1 MLANARNTSLFFS
14 LALSISISLSL
25 SSPSH
30 AALPELSSIE
40 PLEFDEDS
48 QRLVARGDARLD
60 FDNTRIRADRIT
72 YYQEYALADADG
84 NVAITRDGSRLIAD
98 RLSFDTQENIF
109 SVDIL
114 RTGQWPY
121 YVSGVSA
128 GGTTDDITAQGST
141 LYYGEP
147 SPFGLSVGS
156 NQVRYASDESGEYV
170 SMDGA
175 TFRIGSVPV
184 FYLPGYRHY
193 LSDAPYMF
201 DVNGGSDGELG
212 YYLQT
217 TTLFPVASSLR
228 AGANLDYYT
237 KRGLLAG
244 PTAQYVY
251 NASTQSI
258 AGALS
263 TGYIDDKGD
272 RSERDLDNLGRPIDS
287 ERGFAEWRHKHHIGE
302 RFTATASASY
312 WSDSE
317 VTRDFRDDIF
327 NANERPDNFA
337 EAAYAGDNYIV
348 SVFGRFRPNDFQL
361 VQERLPEARFDLLP
375 VPVFN
380 TGAYHKASAGYVRLR
395 EDFGDVVPAL
405 GVESESDRFDLTYR
419 IERPFPIADWLT
431 FTPLAGA
438 RFTQYENQELD
449 PFFLT
454 GGATSVEDSFS
465 RDIYEFGFD
474 LEARAYASY
483 PTVNKT
489 WGIDGLRH
497 LVRPVLRYRY
507 FSDPDDVNEIAAID
521 RQVFDLERPLLD
533 LSDLRH
539 VDQISE
545 THLVRLGVEN
555 LFQTRAKEYGSRTLA
570 ALNFY
575 QDILFEK
582 GTRYDGGEEE
592 DTFNA
597 TWVEFALNPAP
608 WLKFDLASRFKTES
622 LTLEELRTRTTLKSG
637 EVWELGLSTDLLNKR
652 IDQYRLDFLYRINE
666 RYAFLTEANFDA
678 DTGDFTK
685 VSLGLRTRIGST
697 WELLYAITFREDARR
712 ESDVEF
718 NIRLRLAQG
727 E

>member
-1 MLANARNTSLFFS
+1 MLANARNTSLF
-14 LALSISISLSL
+14 LYLTLTLSL
-25 SSPSH
+25 S
-30 AALPELSSIE
+30 AALPELSSLE

-72 YYQEYALADADG
+72 YYQEFSLADADG
-84 NVAITRDGSRLIAD
+84 NVAINRDGGRLIAD
-98 RLSFDTQENIF
+98 RLSFDGTENIF

-128 GGTTDDITAQGST
+128 GGTMESTHIQGAT
-141 LYYGEP
+141 VYYGAP
-147 SPFGLSVGS
+147 SPFGLSVS
-156 NQVRYASDESGEYV
+156 SDEVKYVNGDAGEYV
-170 SMDGA
+170 EMDGA
-175 TFRIGSVPV
+175 TFRVGNVPF

-193 LSDAPYMF
+193 LTGAPYML
-201 DVNGGSDGELG
+201 DINGGSDGKLG

-217 TTLFPVASSLR
+217 TTLFPVTSWMR

-237 KRGLLAG
+237 QRGVLAG
-244 PTAQYVY
+244 PTAQYMY
-251 NASTQSI
+251 NSSTQQI
-258 AGALS
+258 TGAIS
-263 TGYIDDKGD
+263 TGYINDEGD
-272 RSERDLDNLGRPIDS
+272 LGERGLDNLNRQIDT

-302 RFTATASASY
+302 RFTATASLSY

-317 VTRDFRDDIF
+317 VTRDFRDDVF
-327 NANERPDNFA
+327 SANQRPENFA

-348 SVFGRFRPNDFQL
+348 SAFGRFRPNDFQL
-361 VQERLPEARFDLLP
+361 VQERLPEVRFDLLP
-375 VPVFN
+375 IPIFN
-380 TGAYHKASAGYVRLR
+380 TGAYHRASASYVQLR
-395 EDFGDVVPAL
+395 EDFDANLPAL
-405 GVESESDRFDLTYR
+405 TVEGESDRFDLTYR
-419 IERPFPIADWLT
+419 IERPFLLTDWLT

-438 RFTQYENQELD
+438 RFTQYDNQQLD
-449 PFFLT
+449 
-454 GGATSVEDSFS
+454 GALRPTAVTPLDDSFS
-465 RDIYEFGFD
+465 RDIYEVGFD

-507 FSDPDDVNEIAAID
+507 FSDPDDINQIATID

-533 LSDLRH
+533 LSDLRN

-555 LFQTRAKEYGSRTLA
+555 LFQTRAQAYGSRTLA

-582 GTRYDGGEEE
+582 NFRYDGDKE
-592 DTFNA
+592 DTLNA
-597 TWVEFALNPAP
+597 TWVELVLNPAP
-608 WLKFDLASRFKTES
+608 WLKFDLASRFRTES
-622 LTLEELRTRTTLKSG
+622 LTLEELRTRTTIRSG
-637 EVWELGLSTDLLNKR
+637 EVWDIGLSTDLLNKR
-652 IDQYRLDFLYRINE
+652 IDQYRLDFMYRINE
-666 RYAFLTEANFDA
+666 RYAFLSDVNFDA
-678 DTGDFTK
+678 DTGDMTLLR
-685 VSLGLRTRIGST
+685 VGLRTRIGST

-712 ESDVEF
+712 ESDVSF
-718 NIRLRLAQG
+718 DIQVRLASG

>member
-1 MLANARNTSLFFS
+1 MLANARNTSLFLY
-14 LALSISISLSL
+14 LALSISLSL
-25 SSPSH
+25 SLPLS

-40 PLEFDEDS
+40 PLEFDEDA

-72 YYQEYALADADG
+72 YYQEYSLADADG

-98 RLSFDTQENIF
+98 RLSFDAQENMF

-121 YVSGVSA
+121 HVSGVTA
-128 GGTTDDITAQGST
+128 GGTTEDTMIQGAT

-147 SPFGLSVGS
+147 SPFGLSVS
-156 NQVRYASDESGEYV
+156 SDRVRQVNDDTGEYV
-170 SMDGA
+170 SIRGA
-175 TFRIGSVPV
+175 TLRIGRVPF
-184 FYLPGYRHY
+184 FYWPAYRHY
-193 LSDAPYMF
+193 LSEAPYLV
-201 DVNGGSDGELG
+201 DINGGSDGELG
-212 YYLQT
+212 LYLQS
-217 TTLFPVASSLR
+217 TTLFPVASWLR

-237 KRGLLAG
+237 RRGPLAG

-251 NASTQSI
+251 NSSTQSI
-258 AGALS
+258 TGALS
-263 TGYIDDKGD
+263 TGYIEDRGD
-272 RSERDLDNLGRPIDS
+272 ASERGLDNLDRPIDT

-302 RFTATASASY
+302 RFTGTASLSY

-327 NANERPDNFA
+327 DENERPDTFA
-337 EAAYAGDNYIV
+337 EAVYAGDNYLV
-348 SVFGRFRPNDFQL
+348 SAFGRFRPNDFQL
-361 VQERLPEARFDLLP
+361 VQERLPDVRFDLLP
-375 VPVFN
+375 VPIFQ
-380 TGAYHKASAGYVRLR
+380 TGAYHRASASYVQLR
-395 EDFGDVVPAL
+395 EDFDDNAPAL
-405 GVESESDRFDLTYR
+405 TVEGESDRFDLTYR
-419 IERPFPIADWLT
+419 IERPFLLTDWLT

-438 RFTQYENQELD
+438 RFTQYDNQQIDAAL
-449 PFFLT
+449 LT
-454 GGATSVEDSFS
+454 PPAATLPDDSFS
-465 RDIYEFGFD
+465 RDIYELGFD

-521 RQVFDLERPLLD
+521 RQVFDLERPVLD

-555 LFQTRAKEYGSRTLA
+555 LFQTRAEEYGSRTLA

-582 GTRYDGGEEE
+582 NTRYDGDEE

-597 TWVEFALNPAP
+597 TWVELVLNPAP

-622 LTLEELRTRTTLKSG
+622 FTLEELRTRTTLRSG
-637 EVWELGLSTDLLNKR
+637 EIWELGLSTDLLNKR
-652 IDQYRLDFLYRINE
+652 IDQYRLDFMYRINE
-666 RYAFLTEANFDA
+666 RYAFLSDVNFDA
-678 DTGDFTK
+678 ETGELTK

-718 NIRLRLAQG
+718 RIQVRLAQG

>member
-1 MLANARNTSLFFS
+1 M
-14 LALSISISLSL
+14 
-25 SSPSH
+25 
-30 AALPELSSIE
+30 PELSSLE

-60 FDNTRIRADRIT
+60 FDQTRVRADRIT

-98 RLSFDTQENIF
+98 RMSFDANENIF

-128 GGTTDDITAQGST
+128 GGSTEQTNIQGAT

-147 SPFGLSVGS
+147 GPFTLSVSS
-156 NQVRYASDESGEYV
+156 NKVSYVNEGEQQYA

-175 TFRIGSVPV
+175 TFRVGNVPF
-184 FYLPGYRHY
+184 FYLPAYTHY
-193 LSDAPYMF
+193 LSDAPYYV

-212 YYLQT
+212 FYLQT
-217 TTLFPVASSLR
+217 TTLFPVTSWLR

-237 KRGLLAG
+237 NRGLLAG
-244 PTAQYVY
+244 PTTQYVY
-251 NASTQSI
+251 NSSTQSI
-258 AGALS
+258 SGAIS
-263 TGYIDDKGD
+263 TGYIHDQGGRSD
-272 RSERDLDNLGRPIDS
+272 RGLDSFGKQIDS
-287 ERGFAEWRHKHHIGE
+287 ERGFVEWRHKHHIGE
-302 RFTATASASY
+302 RFTATAVGSY

-317 VTRDFRDDIF
+317 VTRDFREDIYSD
-327 NANERPDNFA
+327 NERPDTFA
-337 EAAYAGDNYIV
+337 EAVYAGDNYLV
-348 SVFGRFRPNDFQL
+348 SAFGRFNPNEFQL
-361 VQERLPEARFDLLP
+361 VQERLPEVRFDLLP
-375 VPVFN
+375 VPIFN
-380 TGAYHKASAGYVRLR
+380 TGAYHRTSASYAQLH
-395 EDFGDVVPAL
+395 EDFDLNAPTIT
-405 GVESESDRFDLTYR
+405 VEGESNRFDLTYR
-419 IERPFPIADWLT
+419 IERPFLLTDWLT

-438 RFTQYENQELD
+438 RFTHYENQDIDPALLD
-449 PFFLT
+449 PL
-454 GGATSVEDSFS
+454 APMIDDNYS
-465 RDIYEFGFD
+465 RDIYELGFD

-483 PTVNKT
+483 PTVNQT

-497 LVRPVLRYRY
+497 LVRPVVRYRY
-507 FSDPDDVNEIAAID
+507 YSDPNDMNEIAAID
-521 RQVFDLERPLLD
+521 RQVFDLERPILD
-533 LSDLRH
+533 LSDLRN
-539 VDQISE
+539 VDEISE

-555 LFQTRAKEYGSRTLA
+555 LFQTRAKDYGSRTLA

-575 QDILFEK
+575 QDVLFEK
-582 GTRYDGGEEE
+582 TDRYDGGKE

-597 TWVEFALNPAP
+597 TWVELVLNPAP

-622 LTLEELRTRTTLKSG
+622 LTLEELRTRTTLRSG
-637 EVWELGLSTDLLNKR
+637 EIWEVGLSTDLLNKR
-652 IDQYRLDFLYRINE
+652 IDQYRLDFIYRINE
-666 RYAFLTEANFDA
+666 RYAFLSDANFDA

-685 VSLGLRTRIGST
+685 FSVGIRTRIGST

-718 NIRLRLAQG
+718 RIQIRLASG